1 MGTGL
6 VERWGTDRT
15 GKKAIEHG
23 DPPKDRDKIG
33 AWNNML
39 EFEWIDLGTGVPED
53 DASA

>member
-1 MGTGL
+1 
-6 VERWGTDRT
+6 VSYSH
-15 GKKAIEHG
+15 IFN

-39 EFEWIDLGTGVPED
+39 EFEWIDLRAGVPED